1 MEKIKV
7 MTVVGTRPEIIRLS
21 SIIKKL
27 DKYFDHY
34 LVDTGQNYD
43 YELSEI
49 FYDDL
54 GLSKPFEHL
63 ISAGETAIETIANI
77 LIGVEKAIK
86 KVQPDAFVVLGDT
99 NSCLSAYVAKRYKI
113 PIFHFEA
120 GNRCFDFNV
129 PEEINR
135 KIVDSVADLN
145 ITYSQIARSY
155 LIKEGFPAQNVI
167 CIGSPMKE
175 VIDDNIENIKKSSI
189 LSKHKL
195 KKNKYFV
202 LSCHREENV
211 DSQVK
216 LEQLAKILRIISEK
230 YDLPIIFSAHP
241 RTVKNIKKYGI
252 DFVKN
257 VRILRPVSFSDY
269 NCLQL
274 NSFCTLSDS
283 GTISEESSILGF
295 SAINLRENQ
304 ERPEGLEVGVCPFTG
319 FNDKAIMTTL
329 SLYEKRG
336 ADSPKVLDYEA
347 VDISDRFVKLL
358 VSYIPYV
365 NKYTWHRQ

>member
-1 MEKIKV
+1 MKKIKV

-27 DKYFDHY
+27 DQYFDHH
-34 LVDTGQNYD
+34 LIDTGQNYD
-43 YELSEI
+43 YELNEI

-54 GLSKPFEHL
+54 GLGKPFEHL
-63 ISAGETAIETIANI
+63 GCAGKTAVETIANI
-77 LIGVEKAIK
+77 MVGVEKIIK
-86 KVQPDAFVVLGDT
+86 KVKPEAFIILGDT

-120 GNRCFDFNV
+120 GNRCFDYNV

-135 KIVDSVADLN
+135 KIVDSVADVN

-155 LIKEGFPAQNVI
+155 LVNEGFPPQNVI

-175 VIDDNIENIKKSSI
+175 VINDNIGKINNSTI
-189 LSKHKL
+189 LSKHEL
-195 KKNKYFV
+195 QKNKYFV

-211 DSQVK
+211 DSQSN
-216 LEQLAKILRIISEK
+216 LEQLAKILRVISEK

-241 RTVKNIKKYGI
+241 RTIKNVKKYGI
-252 DFVKN
+252 EFVEN
-257 VRILRPVSFSDY
+257 VRMLRPVSFSDY
-269 NCLQL
+269 NCLQV

-283 GTISEESSILGF
+283 GTITEESSILGF

-319 FNDKAIMTTL
+319 FNENAIMT
-329 SLYEKRG
+329 SLALFENRSIEG
-336 ADSPKVLDYEA
+336 PKVLDYEA
-347 VDISDRFVKLL
+347 KDVSDRFVKLL
-358 VSYIPYV
+358 VSYIPFI
-365 NKYTWHRQ
+365 NKYTWHR

>member
-7 MTVVGTRPEIIRLS
+7 MTAVGTRPEIIRLS

-34 LVDTGQNYD
+34 LLDTGQNYD

-54 GLSKPFEHL
+54 GLAKPFEHL
-63 ISAGETAIETIANI
+63 SSAGGTAIETIANI
-77 LIGVEKAIK
+77 LVGVEKTIK

-113 PIFHFEA
+113 PVFHFEA
-120 GNRCFDFNV
+120 GNRCFDYNV

-135 KIVDSVADLN
+135 KIVDAVADVN
-145 ITYSQIARSY
+145 VTYSQIARSY
-155 LIKEGFPAQNVI
+155 LINEGFPAQNVI

-175 VIDDNIENIKKSSI
+175 VIQDNIEKIQNSPI
-189 LSKHKL
+189 LASHEL
-195 KKNKYFV
+195 QKNKYFV

-211 DSQVK
+211 DSKVK
-216 LEQLAKILRIISEK
+216 LEQLAKILRVISEK
-230 YDLPIIFSAHP
+230 YDLPIVFSAHP
-241 RTVKNIKKYGI
+241 RTLKNVKAFGI
-252 DFVKN
+252 EFVKN
-257 VRILRPVSFSDY
+257 VRFLRPLSFSDY

-283 GTISEESSILGF
+283 GTITEESSILGF
-295 SAINLRENQ
+295 SALNLRENQ
-304 ERPEGLEVGVCPFTG
+304 ERPEGIEVGVCPFTG
-319 FNDKAIMTTL
+319 FNEKSIMTSL
-329 SLYEKRG
+329 SMIG
-336 ADSPKVLDYEA
+336 AHDAVKPKVLDYEA
-347 VDISDRFVKLL
+347 SDVSERFVKLL

-365 NKYTWHRQ
+365 NKYTWHLN

>member
-27 DKYFDHY
+27 DQHFDHY
-34 LVDTGQNYD
+34 LIDTGQNYD
-43 YELSEI
+43 YELNEI

-54 GLSKPFEHL
+54 GLKTPFEHL
-63 ISAGETAIETIANI
+63 GCAGETAIETIANI
-77 LIGVEKAIK
+77 MVGVEKVIK
-86 KVQPDAFVVLGDT
+86 KVQPAAFVVLGDT

-113 PIFHFEA
+113 PVFHFEA
-120 GNRCFDFNV
+120 GNRCFDYNV

-135 KIVDSVADLN
+135 RIVDSVADVN
-145 ITYSQIARSY
+145 VTYSQIARSY
-155 LIKEGFPAQNVI
+155 LINEGFPAQNVI

-175 VIDDNIENIKKSSI
+175 VLDDNIGKIKNSAI
-189 LSKHKL
+189 LSQHEL
-195 KKNKYFV
+195 EKNKYFV

-216 LEQLAKILRIISEK
+216 LEQLSKILRIISEK

-241 RTVKNIKKYGI
+241 RTVKNLKKYGVE
-252 DFVKN
+252 FVKN
-257 VRILRPVSFSDY
+257 VRILRPISFSDY

-283 GTISEESSILGF
+283 GTITEESSILGF

-319 FNDKAIMTTL
+319 FNEKAIMTAL
-329 SLYEKRG
+329 SLLQNRCV
-336 ADSPKVLDYEA
+336 DSAKVLDYQA
-347 VDISDRFVKLL
+347 VDVSDRFVKLL

-365 NKYTWHRQ
+365 NKYTWHR